1 MWWVVA
7 GPRSTLC
14 MQNTNF
20 CEGPLFYSLFGL
32 SADLPLPCLCR
43 ALAADPSNLDVLLS
57 LGVSH
62 TNELEQGEALGFLR
76 QWVLRHPK
84 HAAAAGQLPAP
95 GDSSQAAS
103 YVVSHDWVGWAAVG
117 GGAAQARGQCQALN
131 GRRLLHSRQACLN
144 LLLCAAVQAALFE
157 AAARASPQD
166 GDVHS
171 ALGVVYNLGRQY
183 DEAVQAFRCASRNC
197 RRLWQRVQAVASGC
211 CWGWASGAA
220 AGKLSRHP

>member
-95 GDSSQAAS
+95 GQPRSPWLPNYSQ
-103 YVVSHDWVGWAAVG
+103 
-117 GGAAQARGQCQALN
+117 
-131 GRRLLHSRQACLN
+131 
-144 LLLCAAVQAALFE
+144 
-157 AAARASPQD
+157 
-166 GDVHS
+166 
-171 ALGVVYNLGRQY
+171 LGRCI
-183 DEAVQAFRCASRNC
+183 RLGSITK
-197 RRLWQRVQAVASGC
+197 RRGWTRQRSGVPRPP
-211 CWGWASGAA
+211 A
-220 AGKLSRHP
+220 